1 MPLACSESDNKVDQT
16 ITSLQYSVVLIVC
29 QATLNY
35 TSETR
40 SCKFSVVPR
49 LCCHNL
55 SSLHGTI
62 AAVGYR

>member
-1 MPLACSESDNKVDQT
+1 MPLACSESENKAVDQT

-40 SCKFSVVPR
+40 SCKFS
-49 LCCHNL
+49 
-55 SSLHGTI
+55 TI
-62 AAVGYR
+62 V